1 MDIAFKVGRVVAACV
16 IRDEENR
23 VLLLKAKYFLAE
35 LIFSTELK
43 DQSFIS
49 RLKIQMPFLT
59 REHNRTPLY

>member
-43 DQSFIS
+43 D
-49 RLKIQMPFLT
+49 
-59 REHNRTPLY
+59 